1 MLVVVGLIQ
10 YTNYAH
16 DICALFVRKVTWAVR
31 HVDAILE
38 DDNSGGMAIQF
49 LSKRLANVRIGN
61 QVLSAKL
68 YDLPAITEVMK
79 TTNRKT
85 IYKVADLSQVMVC
98 SHELCAIPPAEKK
111 LSKKKEAKRWQYP
124 DGLTPPMKSVRKRRF
139 RKTKKKKYMEAPE
152 VERELK
158 RLLRADMESSSFRWE
173 IVDSDGKVVYESDQ
187 PCTSVISSTQEG
199 TTVSEGA
206 LCERDSFDEHE
217 FSRILQS
224 VWITPR
230 KRNMLSY
237 RELYVEGIRAYNGVL
252 DFPTPQPGSH
262 PNPSA

>member
-1 MLVVVGLIQ
+1 MLAEEGSDRCYPHMTSLFCGDEYVRMSAGSTRISARKISQTVTVANDQ
-10 YTNYAH
+10 AH
-16 DICALFVRKVTWAVR
+16 DWENHILLRVPDDIAPK
-31 HVDAILE
+31 VDAILE

-217 FSRILQS
+217 FRF
-224 VWITPR
+224 
-230 KRNMLSY
+230 
-237 RELYVEGIRAYNGVL
+237 E
-252 DFPTPQPGSH
+252 
-262 PNPSA
+262 